1 MSDSSISVTPSTTS
15 SAVTSTTTA
24 ATDLQATATPSSSPS
39 AITQQSA
46 GYYSQLSSTSSS
58 TLGTGVSAGL
68 ASGALAALPIGF
80 KTSVSEIANF
90 QLGTYLSRNGKVS
103 GSTGSII
110 NGIINFIKSGNST
123 VSKDVLNNQTFKI
136 SSKFIPIII
145 QTEFNLAGTG
155 NTSSSSTTSV
165 ASSPSKLYILFQSTP
180 ESISFSKNAT
190 WNQKDFYGRPEPV
203 QIFASSSPVTFSL
216 TGTFFADSS
225 AQLVEN
231 INLEKQL
238 FALVTPSK
246 NHFMPSPVKV
256 TIGNWKALRCITTS
270 VNIDFQGPW
279 YVPVTSSTG
288 SSSLLSH
295 SPYVYIVTFNFTV
308 TSQQNSVQYA
318 EDIVDYGFNGG
329 IEQTNA
335 TPLNTYN
342 TSFNP
347 VLTSPDFFV
356 GNSTAT
362 YDSATG
368 EMSYSVVGTAGGV
381 GTVITQSGQFNTA
394 QYLQNLGLP
403 TTANNAQSI
412 AALGSITSGLSAV
425 VQTAINKNYG
435 SRISKALGS

>member
-1 MSDSSISVTPSTTS
+1 MSDSYISVAASSTTS
-15 SAVTSTTTA
+15 SAAISSTTA
-24 ATDLQATATPSSSPS
+24 ATDLQATATPSNSPS
-39 AITQQSA
+39 SITQQSS
-46 GYYSQLSSTSSS
+46 GYYSNLTSSS
-58 TLGTGVSAGL
+58 PTLGTGVSAGV

-80 KTSVSEIANF
+80 KTSVSEIADF
-90 QLGTYLSRNGKVS
+90 QLGTYLSRNGTVS

-110 NGIINFIKSGNST
+110 NGVINFIKSGNST
-123 VSKDVLNNQTFKI
+123 TTSDSINNQNFKI
-136 SSKFIPIII
+136 SSTFIPIVI
-145 QTEFNLAGTG
+145 QTEFNLAGTS
-155 NTSSSSTTSV
+155 NTSTTTSP
-165 ASSPSKLYILFQSTP
+165 SPLYILFQSTP
-180 ESISFSKNAT
+180 DSISFSKSAN

-216 TGTFFADSS
+216 AGTFFADS
-225 AQLVEN
+225 AGQLSEN

-256 TIGNWKALRCITTS
+256 KIGNWKALRCITTS
-270 VNIDFQGPW
+270 MSIDFQGPW
-279 YVPVTSSTG
+279 YVPVTSSTSSG

-295 SPYVYIVTFNFTV
+295 SPYIYYVTFNFTV

-329 IEQTNA
+329 IEQTNSS
-335 TPLNTYN
+335 TLGEYN

-347 VLTSPDFFV
+347 VLTSPDFFA

-362 YDSATG
+362 YDDSTG
-368 EMSYSVVGTAGGV
+368 EITYSVVGTAGGV

-403 TTANNAQSI
+403 TTANNSQSI
-412 AALGSITSGLSAV
+412 AALGSITSGLTAV
-425 VQTAINKNYG
+425 VQTTINKNYG

>member
-1 MSDSSISVTPSTTS
+1 MPNSYISVNPSSASSTVTTTTTS
-15 SAVTSTTTA
+15 
-24 ATDLQATATPSSSPS
+24 ATDLQAAATPSVSPS
-39 AITQQSA
+39 TIIQQST
-46 GYYSQLSSTSSS
+46 GYYSSLTSGAP

-68 ASGALAALPIGF
+68 SSGVMAALPTGF
-80 KTSVSEIANF
+80 KTSVSEIADF
-90 QLGTYLSRNGKVS
+90 QLGTYLSRHGVVN

-110 NGIINFIKSGNST
+110 NGVINFIKSGNST

-136 SSKFIPIII
+136 SSKFIPIVI

-155 NTSSSSTTSV
+155 NSTSSSTTSTT
-165 ASSPSKLYILFQSTP
+165 SSPSKLYILFQSTP
-180 ESISFSKNAT
+180 ESISFAKAAN

-225 AQLVEN
+225 AQLSEN

-256 TIGNWKALRCITTS
+256 TIGNWKALRCITTNIS
-270 VNIDFQGPW
+270 IDFQGPW
-279 YVPVTSSTG
+279 YMPTSSSTS

-295 SPYVYIVTFNFTV
+295 SPYIYLVTFNFTV

-329 IEQTNA
+329 IEQSNSSS
-335 TPLNTYN
+335 LNTYN

-362 YDSATG
+362 YDESTG
-368 EMSYSVVGTAGGV
+368 LLTYSVVGTAGGI